1 MPVTGKLEGESMSK
15 DAGMT
20 GSKLCATTLL
30 LAMVLAVG
38 QGFGLFPAAALADGD
53 EPTITAK
60 IHATALDTI
69 GPNRITLP
77 ATITFTATE
86 PVVIYYTTNGEL
98 PSTFRSA
105 SATVTDANTTVNGPT
120 ITSTDY
126 MLMVQGVDATGSLTP
141 LLVYTFTPEL

>member
-1 MPVTGKLEGESMSK
+1 MST

-30 LAMVLAVG
+30 LTMVLAVS
-38 QGFGLFPAAALADGD
+38 QGFGLFPATALADGD

-60 IHATALDTI
+60 VNSTVLETSA
-69 GPNRITLP
+69 PNRVTLP
-77 ATITFTATE
+77 ATITFTASE

-105 SATVTDANTTVNGPT
+105 SAKVTAANGTASGPT

-126 MLMVQGVDATGSLTP
+126 MFMVQGVDAAGSLTP